1 MQPLQPPVTG
11 RLQTW
16 GPTTRRVSGRTAP
29 WPTSAPS
36 SPRTTSPNPVTLR
49 ARHSWPGAYG
59 AAHRAGHLHGI
70 AGQRGVRV
78 LRHRTGQQPAPAQIQ
93 RRGHYEESD
102 RPYIPCFSS
111 WLPAGY
117 LPAHS
122 LMTPSSSDHGSAPP
136 WNSTRLYGCAARATS
151 VHGSQV
157 ESSGFGL
164 HCRAAEPRGRKG
176 STSNSQGTGRCV

>member
-1 MQPLQPPVTG
+1 VQPLQPPVTG

-59 AAHRAGHLHGI
+59 AAHRAGHVHGI

-122 LMTPSSSDHGSAPP
+122 LMTPSSRWPYPGTAIGCMAAPLVP
-136 WNSTRLYGCAARATS
+136 HQCTDLRSRAVVLGYTAGQLSPGGAR
-151 VHGSQV
+151 VP
-157 ESSGFGL
+157 L
-164 HCRAAEPRGRKG
+164 PIRGERG
-176 STSNSQGTGRCV
+176 DA